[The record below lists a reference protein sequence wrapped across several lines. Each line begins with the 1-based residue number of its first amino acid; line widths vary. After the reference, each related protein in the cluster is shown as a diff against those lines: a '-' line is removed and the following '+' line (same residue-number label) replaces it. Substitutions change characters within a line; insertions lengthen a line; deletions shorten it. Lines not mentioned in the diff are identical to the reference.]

1 MNRGDMVLVGCTIEA
16 GAFSGERVFRL
27 GLADGEEYSGVAP
40 VHHLRD
46 GEKRPLGRNVP
57 PAGRSI
63 AGYVEGFLVEDGGD
77 RATVEFPNGE
87 AHRVHTSQ
95 VPFRRS
101 RDREAPYVPT
111 GS

>member
-40 VHHLRD
+40 VHYFRD
-46 GEKRPLGRNVP
+46 GETRPLGRNVP

-63 AGYVEGFLVEDGGD
+63 TGYVEGFLVEDGGD
-77 RATVEFPNGE
+77 QATVELPDGE
-87 AHRVHTSQ
+87 AHRVPRSQ
-95 VPFRRS
+95 VPFRQS
-101 RDREAPYVPT
+101 RDREAPYVPL